1 MVCGFSMVRKIIEVE
16 DLQIVTEQMDEKKKE
31 QKRLS

>member
-16 DLQIVTEQMDEKKKE
+16 DLQIVTEQMDEKKE